1 MSKIGGN
8 LLEGKSITNISLP
21 VYVFEKQSNLSR
33 YASTLA
39 YLQYLDQAVGLP
51 AQQQIKQVLPF
62 AYTTVILYIN
72 MQKPFNPI
80 LGETYQGYINGCP
93 VYAEQVSHHP
103 PISNLVLYGRGYK
116 VY

>member
-1 MSKIGGN
+1 MDEQGLKEQKKVFSYLMSKIGGN

-51 AQQQIKQVLPF
+51 A
-62 AYTTVILYIN
+62 
-72 MQKPFNPI
+72 
-80 LGETYQGYINGCP
+80 
-93 VYAEQVSHHP
+93 
-103 PISNLVLYGRGYK
+103 
-116 VY
+116 